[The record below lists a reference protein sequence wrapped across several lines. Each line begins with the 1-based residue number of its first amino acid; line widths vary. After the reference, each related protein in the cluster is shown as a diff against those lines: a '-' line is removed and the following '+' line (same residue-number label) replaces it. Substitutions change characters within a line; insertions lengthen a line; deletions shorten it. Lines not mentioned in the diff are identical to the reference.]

1 MTRLERIPKEWL
13 LSEDVIGGT
22 RGKATHNTDA
32 SYDFFRKQ
40 LQSKYDQL
48 CREKILD
55 IYYAGD
61 GLEYSYR
68 FLPTGIANQSVSD
81 NFFALFGFRPEASL
95 YYFLKVK
102 PNERTILMWGCRPKP
117 EETTMLL
124 PHDGLWFLATPLDIL
139 RVTNMILEYEILV
152 MDRKESRT
160 YVKDKK

>member
-1 MTRLERIPKEWL
+1 MGRLERVPKEWL
-13 LSEDVIGGT
+13 LSEDVIGGARDKT
-22 RGKATHNTDA
+22 AYTVDA
-32 SYDFFRKQ
+32 AYDFFRRQ
-40 LQSKYDQL
+40 LQSKYDHFVK
-48 CREKILD
+48 EKILE
-55 IYYAGD
+55 IFYSGD

-81 NFFALFGFRPEASL
+81 NFYALFGFRPEATL
-95 YYFLKVK
+95 FYFLKIR
-102 PNERTILMWGCRPKP
+102 PNDQKVLMWGCRPKP

-160 YVKDKK
+160 YVTIKK